1 MVLSIQMCLVGT
13 AAATADLAAEPIWV
27 AVPEAAASAAV
38 VVVVD
43 DDAAA
48 AAAAA
53 AVAVAAAAAI
63 AAAAGVAAAAAA
75 AAGALLREVLLPGWH
90 ISDSGSDS
98 HSCDSPGGDE
108 ASPSYQSLAPPRQDT
123 QGQFTEAQR
132 MMKCHWDGW
141 EYECGE
147 ECQDKFTTAELKL
160 CLSVLQPYLPLPMI
174 DWWCADKRYEHT
186 HWTVG
191 DLAFDVARQAKVK
204 RANPTAGGK
213 VFNLKAKWQ
222 LHNTGKECC
231 QSMQCKAYD
240 FKETMWKKAKAAVR
254 ANEDCYPRKMDVC
267 VKEKHRLEECR
278 AWWKGHVKV
287 FGCDM
292 PELGHISINNIPW
305 TDLYE
310 NYYCVE
316 CYDDTAA
323 SRTTW
328 DTARHVEF
336 GSSLVRRKKKRGLS
350 KCNT

>member
-1 MVLSIQMCLVGT
+1 
-13 AAATADLAAEPIWV
+13 
-27 AVPEAAASAAV
+27 
-38 VVVVD
+38 
-43 DDAAA
+43 
-48 AAAAA
+48 
-53 AVAVAAAAAI
+53 
-63 AAAAGVAAAAAA
+63 
-75 AAGALLREVLLPGWH
+75 
-90 ISDSGSDS
+90 
-98 HSCDSPGGDE
+98 
-108 ASPSYQSLAPPRQDT
+108 
-123 QGQFTEAQR
+123 
-132 MMKCHWDGW
+132 
-141 EYECGE
+141 
-147 ECQDKFTTAELKL
+147 
-160 CLSVLQPYLPLPMI
+160 MI

-213 VFNLKAKWQ
+213 VFNLKANWQ

-336 GSSLVRRKKKRGLS
+336 GNSLVRRKKKRGLS
-350 KCNT
+350 KCNTCAHLDKRWDNAKDAEYPKNERQLIKRLKLQHNNWQGLERKVCCCCCPMPSAALADPGAYVAAALAPALAAVADAAAAARV